1 MIVRKDKLH
10 PILNTFNKFHPKIQ
24 FTYELENNNRLNFLD
39 ILLIKNTDG
48 SVSTD
53 IYKKPTFS
61 GRYLNFLSNHS
72 TSTKIG
78 IIKNLLHK
86 ILQLSDKKFHQKNFQ
101 LKNDLLLNNFPQHFI
116 NRNFKNFF
124 NNNNLDNNNNI
135 SDPKPKIDLKN
146 TIVLPL
152 IPNVS
157 DNIKHTLKS
166 KCNINTI
173 FRAPF
178 KLNVIIKPNK
188 DPLKK
193 ENNKNVIYKIDCK
206 DCDKTYV
213 GQTKRLLLTRTE
225 EHEKN
230 IKLKAPQHNVITKHI
245 LEHNHEH
252 QFDFTNTQILHKEA
266 NFFKLSFA
274 EMVYIDKQGSKALNS
289 NTDCNKLKD
298 PYKVIIPKI

>member
-1 MIVRKDKLH
+1 MIVKKDKLH
-10 PILNTFNKFHPKIQ
+10 PILDTFNSFHPKIQ
-24 FTYELENNNRLNFLD
+24 FTHELENNNRLNFLD

-101 LKNDLLLNNFPQHFI
+101 QLKNDLLLNNFPLHFI
-116 NRNFKNFF
+116 QRNFKNFF
-124 NNNNLDNNNNI
+124 NNTNSDNI
-135 SDPKPKIDLKN
+135 HSSDPKPKIGLKN

-152 IPNVS
+152 IPNIS
-157 DNIKHTLKS
+157 NNIKHTLKS

-178 KLNVIIKPNK
+178 KLNLIIKPNK

-193 ENNKNVIYKIDCK
+193 ESNKNLIYKIDCK
-206 DCDKTYV
+206 NCDKTYV
-213 GQTKRLLLTRTE
+213 GQTKRLLKTRTE

-230 IKLKAPQHNVITKHI
+230 IKLKASSHNVITKHV
-245 LEHNHEH
+245 LEYNNEH
-252 QFDFTNTQILHKEA
+252 
-266 NFFKLSFA
+266 
-274 EMVYIDKQGSKALNS
+274 
-289 NTDCNKLKD
+289 
-298 PYKVIIPKI
+298 